1 MKTTCHVLCTLL
13 ACGVLAAC
21 GGSKPAAAPAKP
33 AAAPA
38 AAPAA
43 PAAVPAAPAP
53 VPAASEKEVPAPP
66 AAPAQ
71 PDTAVST
78 ATEQNSAA
86 AASGGSIEQLLNTA
100 WKFADGT
107 TLKFK
112 DANTVNV
119 SGGRVAFLGSSGI
132 DAKMTL
138 DPDGTLTISAMGTT
152 VKGKWDGKTVS
163 MDGNE
168 AVKQ

>member
-1 MKTTCHVLCTLL
+1 VKTTSQILCALL
-13 ACGVLAAC
+13 LCCALLGC
-21 GGSKPAAAPAKP
+21 GGSQPAAPAKP
-33 AAAPA
+33 AATPASAPASTAPAATTPAPA
-38 AAPAA
+38 AA
-43 PAAVPAAPAP
+43 
-53 VPAASEKEVPAPP
+53 EKETPAPP
-66 AAPAQ
+66 ATPAQ
-71 PDTAVST
+71 PDTAVSA
-78 ATEQNSAA
+78 ATEQNTPP
-86 AASGGSIEQLLNTA
+86 ASGGGSIEQLLNTA

-112 DANTVNV
+112 DASTVNV

-138 DPDGTLTISAMGTT
+138 DPDGTLTITAMGTT